1 MSRMSLIRER
11 LFSPVGFHAVGF
23 GILAVA
29 TILLGIRVGL
39 DWRTIGS
46 GNRDEIAGKQAQL
59 RALTI
64 QTAPLRGL
72 GGKVDESRKQI
83 DTFYAKRIPPS
94 YSAILET
101 LGQLKAKGPVQLSR
115 AGYTQAPGS
124 GDLTEIRI
132 DAGLSGDYVGIMRFI
147 NNMERNETFFV
158 IRAMQ
163 LTGQQSGTV
172 NLHMQVSTWLRP
184 EDAAASGWPVE
195 GAPGTQPPGADSKE
209 PAPDSNTKSGTAG
222 IQDGG
227 WKASGAEA
235 LGEFSA
241 LTYGLKPVPSN
252 SFELRVDRGI
262 QDGL

>member
-1 MSRMSLIRER
+1 
-11 LFSPVGFHAVGF
+11 
-23 GILAVA
+23 VA

-46 GNRDEIAGKQAQL
+46 GNRDEIEGKKAQL

-64 QTAPLRGL
+64 QTAPLTGL
-72 GGKVDESRKQI
+72 GKKVDLSRAQI

-101 LGQLKAKGPVQLSR
+101 LGQLKEKGPVQLSR

-147 NNMERNETFFV
+147 NNMERSQTFFV

-184 EDAAASGWPVE
+184 EDAAASGLPVE
-195 GAPGTQPPGADSKE
+195 GAPGTQPPDSDSKKPAADST
-209 PAPDSNTKSGTAG
+209 SNPGTAANHEDFGRPSGTKT
-222 IQDGG
+222 Q
-227 WKASGAEA
+227 
-235 LGEFSA
+235 GEFMA
-241 LTYGLKPVPSN
+241 WMYGLKPVPSG
-252 SFELRVDRGI
+252 SLDLRAERGI

>member
-1 MSRMSLIRER
+1 MSRMSVFRER
-11 LFSPVGFHAVGF
+11 LFSPVGLHAVGF

-64 QTAPLRGL
+64 QTAPLSGL
-72 GGKVDESRKQI
+72 GKKVDQSRTQI
-83 DTFYAKRIPPS
+83 DAFYAKRIPPS

-101 LGQLKAKGPVQLSR
+101 LGQLKAKGQVQLSR

-147 NNMERNETFFV
+147 NNMERNDTFFV
-158 IRAMQ
+158 IRAMA
-163 LTGQQSGTV
+163 LTGQQSGIV
-172 NLHMQVSTWLRP
+172 NLRLQVSTWLRP
-184 EDAAASGWPVE
+184 EDAAASGIPVE
-195 GAPGTQPPGADSKE
+195 GAPGTQPPSTPDKDSGA
-209 PAPDSNTKSGTAG
+209 GTADLQP
-222 IQDGG
+222 IATS
-227 WKASGAEA
+227 KLAS
-235 LGEFSA
+235 
-241 LTYGLKPVPSN
+241 
-252 SFELRVDRGI
+252 

>member
-23 GILAVA
+23 GILAIG

-39 DWRTIGS
+39 DWRTISS
-46 GNRDEIAGKQAQL
+46 GNRDEIAGKQAEL

-72 GGKVDESRKQI
+72 GSKVDQSRTQI
-83 DTFYAKRIPPS
+83 DAFYAKRIPPS

-101 LGQLKAKGPVQLSR
+101 LGQIKAKGPVQLSR

-132 DAGLSGDYVGIMRFI
+132 DAGLSGDYTGIMRFV
-147 NNMERNETFFV
+147 NGLERSETFFV
-158 IRAMQ
+158 IRAMG
-163 LTGQQSGTV
+163 LTGQQSGAV
-172 NLHMQVSTWLRP
+172 NLRLQVSTWLRP
-184 EDAAASGWPVE
+184 EDAAASGIPVE
-195 GAPGTQPPGADSKE
+195 GAPGTQPPDSDSKE
-209 PAPDSNTKSGTAG
+209 PAAGKAALQPATSG
-222 IQDGG
+222 
-227 WKASGAEA
+227 KLAS
-235 LGEFSA
+235 
-241 LTYGLKPVPSN
+241 
-252 SFELRVDRGI
+252 